1 MDTEERESLRKKH
14 YKNGTKHWQYCEECR
29 ENYPCDAIRILDAY
43 ELLLGALGGILYNE
57 Q

>member
-29 ENYPCDAIRILDAY
+29 EKYPCDAIRILDAY

-57 Q
+57 